1 MNFGNEPPGLRTAGS
16 VHTVVHAIRTH
27 GVHIT
32 VAALITAL
40 AGGLAAGEWM
50 GWPFLARPVEQLLSD
65 ALQRRV
71 SLSSGATGPT
81 VPPRALQV
89 RFLGGLRLKTSQL
102 EIGSPAWSTAPHVLL
117 ARDVTLEMRYSD
129 LWRVRRGE
137 PLRIKRL
144 QAHELDGQLERQAGG
159 RVSWHF
165 GPAKVPNDA
174 QSTRMSW
181 PRIDEL
187 KVNSGTVRLR
197 DRQQDIDLD
206 VRLSLDAA
214 LQLDATGRHQHLP
227 VTVVLTSSD
236 VMPLL
241 AAPSLA
247 ANVPV
252 RIRATLGRAS
262 FSFDGG
268 ATDALHL
275 QGMKGR
281 FVLNGPSMAAVGDL
295 LGVTLPTTAP
305 FHAEGQLARQASTWH
320 VVIHKAKVGASQL
333 QGAFTYDAGRKVP
346 MLTGRLGGPRF
357 MLTDMGPALG
367 TTPAVAAPTAS
378 APDAAV
384 VLTNQ
389 AKARGRV
396 LPDRPFDLAALRAMD
411 ANVLIDI
418 GELDLNTPYLLPLR
432 PMHAHLTLAG
442 GTLTLRDIQTRMG
455 QGQLRGD
462 VHLDGRGATALWDT
476 RLRMDRVHIEEWLR
490 QKDANEAPGF
500 VSGQLSGHAALQG
513 QGRSTADILSTLRG
527 TARLELSHAKV
538 SHLDM
543 EKAGLDL
550 ADILGLMIKGD
561 DMLPV
566 HCAVADLVAQDGVL
580 RPRVMV
586 LDTAV
591 SAVWVEGSLSLA
603 SEALALRA
611 VVMPKDFSLASL
623 RMPLQVRGTL
633 ARPEFS
639 FEKGTLG
646 LKLASSVLLALVNP
660 FGALIPLLDPGDADA
675 ARRGADGCKALMSN
689 VSSKVGG
696 KQAPQAPRP

>member
-1 MNFGNEPPGLRTAGS
+1 MHLGNEPPRLSSDGS
-16 VHTVVHAIRTH
+16 VNRGARATPTHVVRLAVLARL
-27 GVHIT
+27 
-32 VAALITAL
+32 AALV
-40 AGGLAAGEWM
+40 GGVAVGEWM
-50 GWPFLARPVEQLLSD
+50 GWPFLARPLERVLSD
-65 ALQRRV
+65 TLQRRV
-71 SLSSGATGPT
+71 SLSPGVADPG
-81 VPPRALQV
+81 VPARALKV
-89 RFLGGLRLKTSQL
+89 HFLGGLRLEAPQL
-102 EIGSPAWSTAPHVLL
+102 EIGPPAWSTAPHVLL
-117 ARDVTLEMRYSD
+117 AHGVSLEMRYSD

-144 QAHELDGQLERQAGG
+144 QAQQLDSQLERLADG
-159 RVSWHF
+159 RASWHF
-165 GPAKVPNDA
+165 GPAQLPTDA
-174 QSTRMSW
+174 RATSMSL
-181 PRIDEL
+181 PLIDEL
-187 KVNSGTVRLR
+187 KVTSGTVLFR
-197 DRQQDIDLD
+197 DRRQEIDLD
-206 VRLSLDAA
+206 VRLSLAA
-214 LQLDATGRHQHLP
+214 TLQLNATGHYHHLP
-227 VTVVLTSSD
+227 MTMALTSSD

-241 AAPSLA
+241 AAPSVTTH
-247 ANVPV
+247 VPM
-252 RIRATLGRAS
+252 RLNATLGRAS
-262 FSFDGG
+262 FSFDGR

-281 FVLNGPSMAAVGDL
+281 FVLKGPSMAAVGDP

-305 FHAEGQLARQASTWH
+305 FRADGLLARQGSTWH
-320 VVIHKAKVGASQL
+320 VVIDKATVGASRL
-333 QGAFTYDAGRKVP
+333 NGAFTYDGGRKVP
-346 MLTGRLGGPRF
+346 MLAGRLGGQRF
-357 MLTDMGPALG
+357 MLMDMGPALG

-378 APDAAV
+378 APAPTV

-389 AKARGRV
+389 AKAHGKV

-432 PMHAHLTLAG
+432 PMHAHLQLAG

-462 VHLDGRGATALWDT
+462 VHLDGRGTTALWDT
-476 RLRMDRVHIEEWLR
+476 KLRMDRVRIEEWLR
-490 QKDANEAPGF
+490 QKDTKESPRF
-500 VSGQLSGHAALQG
+500 VSGRLSGQAALQG
-513 QGRSTADILSTLRG
+513 QGRSTADILSTLHG
-527 TARLELSHAKV
+527 TARLELSDAKV
-538 SHLDM
+538 SHLDL

-566 HCAVADLVAQDGVL
+566 HCAVADLVAQNGVL

-591 SAVWVEGSLSLA
+591 SAIWIEGSLSLA

-623 RMPLQVRGTL
+623 RMPLQVSGTL
-633 ARPEFS
+633 AHPDVS

-660 FGALIPLLDPGDADA
+660 LGALIPLLDPGDADA
-675 ARRGADGCKALMSN
+675 ARRGAAGCKALMNN
-689 VSSKVGG
+689 VSDSVGN
-696 KQAPQAPRP
+696 KRAQHAELP

>member
-1 MNFGNEPPGLRTAGS
+1 MILR
-16 VHTVVHAIRTH
+16 AIQSH
-27 GVHIT
+27 GVRVASLT
-32 VAALITAL
+32 LVAAL
-40 AGGLAAGEWM
+40 AGVVSAGEWL
-50 GWPFLARPVEQLLSD
+50 GWPFLTTPLERLLSD
-65 ALQRRV
+65 SLQRRV
-71 SLSSGATGPT
+71 SLKARIADPERSASGFK
-81 VPPRALQV
+81 VH
-89 RFLGGLRLKTSQL
+89 FLGGLQLEASQL
-102 EIGSPAWSTAPHVLL
+102 EIASPTWSTAPHALL
-117 ARDVTLEMRYSD
+117 ARDVAIELRYSD
-129 LWRVRRGE
+129 LWRAHHGE

-144 QAHELDGQLERQAGG
+144 QARELDSQLERLEDG
-159 RVSWHF
+159 RASWQF
-165 GPAKVPNDA
+165 GAAPTADGARVKPL
-174 QSTRMSW
+174 SL
-181 PRIDEL
+181 PLIDDL
-187 KVNSGTVRLR
+187 KVASGTVRFS
-197 DRQQDIDLD
+197 DRRQEVDLD
-206 VRLSLDAA
+206 VRLSLAAA
-214 LQLDATGRHQHLP
+214 LQLNATGHYHHLP
-227 VTVVLTSSD
+227 MTMVLTSSN

-241 AAPSLA
+241 AAPSVA
-247 ANVPV
+247 AHVPV
-252 RIRATLGRAS
+252 QLNATLGRAS
-262 FSFDGG
+262 FSFDGR

-281 FVLNGPSMAAVGDL
+281 FVLKGPSMAAVGDP

-305 FHAEGQLARQASTWH
+305 FRADGLVARQGSTWH
-320 VVIHKAKVGASQL
+320 VVVNKATVGASQL
-333 QGAFTYDAGRKVP
+333 NGAFTYDAGRKVP
-346 MLTGRLGGPRF
+346 MLAGRLGGQRF

-378 APDAAV
+378 APAAAL
-384 VLTNQ
+384 VLNNQ
-389 AKARGRV
+389 AKAHGKV

-432 PMHAHLTLAG
+432 PMHAHLQLAG

-462 VHLDGRGATALWDT
+462 IHLDGRGATALWDT
-476 RLRMDRVHIEEWLR
+476 KLRMDRVRIEEWLR
-490 QKDANEAPGF
+490 QKDTNQAPRF

-513 QGRSTADILSTLRG
+513 QGRSTADILSTLQG
-527 TARLELSHAKV
+527 TARLELSDATV

-566 HCAVADLVAQDGVL
+566 HCAVADLVAQNGVL

-603 SEALALRA
+603 SEALALRG

-623 RMPLQVRGTL
+623 RMPLQVSGTL
-633 ARPEFS
+633 AHPDIS

-660 FGALIPLLDPGDADA
+660 LGALIPLMDPGDADA
-675 ARRGADGCKALMSN
+675 AQRGAAGCRALMTNVRGN
-689 VSSKVGG
+689 VSGDVRGQRGG
-696 KQAPQAPRP
+696 NKAQPATQP